1 MTTLAIEQETNN
13 YWKLLKNV
21 SKEVKVALISKLSA
35 SLITDNDEEHKI
47 NASQFAGI
55 WNDEDYL
62 DSDEINSLIKNERK
76 FKKDIEAL

>member
-35 SLITDNDEEHKI
+35 SLITDNEEHKI